1 MAAAPRIPPS
11 LLGRPFTFGEATRQG
26 LSATA
31 LRASPWRH
39 VLHGVWV
46 HQSVP
51 DSRELRLAAV
61 RLVMPARA
69 SACGLTAAWIYGA
82 DVRREGDL
90 DVYISCPKGARI
102 RSREGL
108 RVCQETLDESD
119 ITSIDGVRVTTA
131 LRTAFDCARW
141 LKGVERV
148 VVVDALAHAQLVAVE
163 EIRAYISG
171 KHRLRNLR
179 RAENVLDLADA
190 LAESPM
196 ETRIRV
202 LLIEWG
208 LPRPVSQLNVYDP
221 HGEFIGRL
229 DLAYPEA
236 KVAVEYDG
244 AHHWEQRRA
253 DDRRRDRLRAQGWVV
268 LVYSAEDYYE
278 HRATICAEV
287 ARALA
292 KSR

>member
-1 MAAAPRIPPS
+1 
-11 LLGRPFTFGEATRQG
+11 
-26 LSATA
+26 
-31 LRASPWRH
+31 
-39 VLHGVWV
+39 
-46 HQSVP
+46 VP

-61 RLVMPARA
+61 RLVMPVRA
-69 SACGLTAAWIYGA
+69 TACGLTAAWIYGA
-82 DVRREGDL
+82 DVRRESDL
-90 DVYISCPKGARI
+90 DVCISCPKGSRI
-102 RSREGL
+102 RSRVGL

-119 ITSIDGVRVTTA
+119 ITLIDGLRVTTP

-148 VVVDALAHAQLVAVE
+148 VVVDALAHAQLVAIE

-179 RAENVLDLADA
+179 RAESVLDLADA

-208 LPRPVSQLNVYDP
+208 LPRPVSQLNVYDQ
-221 HGEFIGRL
+221 HREFIGRL

-244 AHHWEQRRA
+244 AQHWEQRRA

-278 HRATICAEV
+278 HRQTIGVEV
-287 ARALA
+287 TRALA